1 MDLLIN
7 PIEYHITSNY
17 IQIMEISTLII
28 GSIILIFGILYLI
41 VSFLL
46 PFYVRRIMT
55 ASEQLRN
62 KMAKIDTIEQIQRAQ
77 LTALNEL
84 IKILWDIK
92 NPK

>member
-1 MDLLIN
+1 
-7 PIEYHITSNY
+7 
-17 IQIMEISTLII
+17 MEITTIIVGSLTLVFVII
-28 GSIILIFGILYLI
+28 YSF
-41 VSFLL
+41 VTFLL

-84 IKILWDIK
+84 IKIQWEIK
-92 NPK
+92 NQTQASASTNRDSA